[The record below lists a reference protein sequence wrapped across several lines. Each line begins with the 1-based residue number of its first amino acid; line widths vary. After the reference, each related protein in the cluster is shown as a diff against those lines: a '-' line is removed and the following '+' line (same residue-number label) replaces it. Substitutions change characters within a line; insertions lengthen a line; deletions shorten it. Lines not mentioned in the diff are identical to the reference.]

1 VRRGQ
6 TQRKSS
12 VAYIKI
18 SEEEIAD
25 DYPLPQMYVK
35 EHEETDEL
43 LVMGDESMML
53 DIDTEALPT
62 QVRLSCWLT
71 SCLFC
76 CLMLAKA
83 KFITII
89 TGAVGGAAHSGALP
103 AYSGD

>member
-1 VRRGQ
+1 MRACRGQ
-6 TQRKSS
+6 KQRKST

-43 LVMGDESMML
+43 LVMGDDSMTL

-62 QVRLSCWLT
+62 QVWNPLQQVVFYV
-71 SCLFC
+71 LFPVRGE
-76 CLMLAKA
+76 L
-83 KFITII
+83 IEQ
-89 TGAVGGAAHSGALP
+89 
-103 AYSGD
+103 